1 MSLTLGLIVWFY
13 ERRKKN
19 KKTQRGKRQEEQKEH
34 DHGRKKKDGKI
45 GKQTEE
51 KIGSIAYF
59 YAQ

>member
-13 ERRKKN
+13 ERRKKQEN
-19 KKTQRGKRQEEQKEH
+19 PAGKKARGAKRTRPWE
-34 DHGRKKKDGKI
+34 KKKDGKI
-45 GKQTEE
+45 GKQAEE